1 MKRLLIAALAAA
13 GLGLAAQSARADC
26 AFDYSCCRHFSFVKT
41 CKQRCLTYTSC
52 CNPLPCLP
60 SCGPSCGPALW
71 DSLAAYGYGAYGYAA
86 PHVAAVAPAAAAPT
100 ATTPSFNA
108 PKPTPAP
115 KTSTGLQQAGYFY
128 YPPTTAGYNYNYGYG
143 AGYGYGY
150 GYTQAP
156 SYWYDN

>member
-13 GLGLAAQSARADC
+13 GLSLAAQSARADVC
-26 AFDYSCCRHFSFVKT
+26 FDYSCCRHFSYHRT
-41 CKQRCLTYTSC
+41 CKQRCLTYTSYC
-52 CNPLPCLP
+52 CPCAP
-60 SCGPSCGPALW
+60 CCGPSCGPALW

-86 PHVAAVAPAAAAPT
+86 PHGVAAVAPAAAAPA
-100 ATTPSFNA
+100 ATTPSFKA
-108 PKPTPAP
+108 PQPTPAA
-115 KTSTGLQQAGYFY
+115 KTSTGVQQAGYFY
-128 YPPTTAGYNYNYGYG
+128 YPPAAASYNYSYG